1 MLSKDEL
8 RGILLSLP
16 TAEINISK
24 DKNTSVGYRVRLRV
38 SIRGEL
44 KFLFAIRRSLLQHE
58 IESKVKPMESK
69 NRPRPVLYITGISN
83 LESLYETFAL
93 YSNYSN
99 VLWNDFAHVMWMVR
113 QDKHLTQ
120 QGLDKILEIK
130 GLI

>member
-24 DKNTSVGYRVRLRV
+24 DKNTNVGYRVRLRV
-38 SIRGEL
+38 SIRGQL

-58 IESKVKPMESK
+58 IGSKINPMESK
-69 NRPRPVLYITGISN
+69 NRPRPVLYITGTSN
-83 LESLYETFAL
+83 LENLYESFSL
-93 YSNYSN
+93 HSNASN
-99 VLWNDFAHVMWMVR
+99 VNWNNFAHVLWMVR

-120 QGLDKILEIK
+120 NGLDNILKIK